1 MTAGRFDM
9 LRHWPLIA
17 AGISALMLATA
28 HGFETFGGLAP
39 CELCLHQREVYW
51 AAMPVGLIGFVAAR
65 MLHRRWA
72 PPLACWLLAAVFL
85 FGAGLAAYHAG
96 VEWKWWPGPQS
107 CTGGGQV
114 TASAMADLL
123 AGKKI
128 APPQCDKAAWRW
140 LGLSMAGWNAL
151 ISLGLA
157 GLSAWTALRPEAR
170 PAVGVEPA

>member
-1 MTAGRFDM
+1 MTAHRLNL

-17 AGISALMLATA
+17 AGVSALMLAIA

-39 CELCLHQREVYW
+39 CELCLRQREVYW
-51 AAMPVGLIGFVAAR
+51 AAIAVALIGFVAAR
-65 MLHRRWA
+65 MLRRRWG
-72 PPLACWLLAAVFL
+72 PPLACWLLALVFL
-85 FGAGLAAYHAG
+85 IGAGVAGYHAG

-114 TASAMADLL
+114 TAEAMANLL

-128 APPQCDKAAWRW
+128 APPQCDKAAWVW

-151 ISLGLA
+151 FSLALAAISA
-157 GLSAWTALRPEAR
+157 ICALRPEAAR
-170 PAVGVEPA
+170 RLG

>member
-1 MTAGRFDM
+1 MTAYRLNP
-9 LRHWPLIA
+9 LRHWPLVA
-17 AGISALMLATA
+17 AGISALMLAIA
-28 HGFETFGGLAP
+28 HGFQTFGGLAP

-51 AAMPVGLIGFVAAR
+51 VAIAVALIGFAAAR
-65 MLHRRWA
+65 MLRRRWA
-72 PPLACWLLAAVFL
+72 PPLACGLLALVFL

-114 TASAMADLL
+114 SADAIANLL

-128 APPQCDKAAWRW
+128 APPQCDKAAWVW

-151 ISLGLA
+151 ASLGLA
-157 GLSAWTALRPEAR
+157 VLSAVSAWRLHRRQAS
-170 PAVGVEPA
+170 